1 MATVNIFTRFA
12 VPATILS
19 FALVSGTHAS
29 GVETLVQAKQ
39 LSAQTS
45 KPILLQFYH
54 DDCEYCDQV
63 ARDSETDA
71 SLKLAFGRVILL
83 KLSVLQGE
91 GAALAANYRVGDYF
105 PVFILT
111 DSAGH
116 TLSRWTGYTGVDRFI
131 KSFNQAMS
139 DVMTVDT
146 RIARCKANPTQ
157 RDALFLADYFTDTR
171 EHLKAREYLRLL
183 QRLYG
188 TGLDFSYRLFSA
200 TAEAVWNDLLP
211 FDSLTAAADTVRA
224 KGQMNMHNLGPMAQ
238 IMANVAR
245 KTGHTGKLESYLM
258 AGIEATSRRTDE
270 AGIGLHRD
278 LLADYALHALG
289 DTTEALSVKKKALGD
304 GWEKNL
310 AKCFQFGEWCFR
322 RNINLADAERY
333 VRMAT
338 DKATGD
344 KFRASHLRMLAEI
357 CFARG
362 KTQEAIQLADQALAL
377 EPSAVWF
384 EKKLREWRGGK

>member
-1 MATVNIFTRFA
+1 MATVKMFTRF
-12 VPATILS
+12 VIPAAILS
-19 FALVSGTHAS
+19 FAPVFGTHAG
-29 GVETLVQAKQ
+29 GVETLAQAKQ
-39 LSAQTS
+39 LSAETG

-54 DDCEYCDQV
+54 DDCEYCDQA
-63 ARDSETDA
+63 ARDAETDA
-71 SLKLAFGRVILL
+71 SLKLAFERVVHLRL
-83 KLSVLQGE
+83 GVLQSPGT
-91 GAALAANYRVGDYF
+91 ALAANYKVGDYY

-116 TLSRWTGYTGVDRFI
+116 TISRWTGYTGVDRFI

-139 DVMTVDT
+139 DVMTVEA
-146 RIARCKANPTQ
+146 RIARCSANPTPK
-157 RDALFLADYFTDTR
+157 DALFLADFFTDTR
-171 EHLKAREYLRLL
+171 EYLLAREYLRLL

-188 TGLDFSYRLFSA
+188 GGLDFSYRLFSA

-211 FDSLTAAADTVRA
+211 FDSLTTAADAVRA
-224 KGQMNMHNLGPMAQ
+224 KGQMNMHNLGQMAQ

-270 AGIGLHRD
+270 AGIELHRD
-278 LLADYALHALG
+278 LLADYALHAMG
-289 DTTEALSVKKKALGD
+289 DTTEALTVKKRALGEA
-304 GWEKNL
+304 WENDL
-310 AKCFQFGEWCFR
+310 AKCFQLGEWCFR
-322 RNINLADAERY
+322 RNINLADAEHY
-333 VRMAT
+333 VRLAT

-377 EPSAVWF
+377 DPSAVWF
-384 EKKLREWRGGK
+384 EKKLKEWRGGE